1 MILLPR
7 PKPKSRGERPRL
19 PEKLPE
25 HERVHAL
32 DVQEE
37 GEGQKRFEDHNI
49 NLLFIKFSII
59 RKRPGAVLE
68 KEWWV

>member
-1 MILLPR
+1 M
-7 PKPKSRGERPRL
+7 

-25 HERVHAL
+25 HKWVHAL

-49 NLLFIKFSII
+49 ILLFIKFSIV
-59 RKRPGAVLE
+59 RKGPSPVLE
-68 KEWWV
+68 KE